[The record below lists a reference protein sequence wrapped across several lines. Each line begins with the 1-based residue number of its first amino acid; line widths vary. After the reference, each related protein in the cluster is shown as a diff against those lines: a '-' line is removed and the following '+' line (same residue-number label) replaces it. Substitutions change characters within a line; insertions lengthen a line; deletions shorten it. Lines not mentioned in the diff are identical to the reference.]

1 MKSLLFCLLAAWPGP
16 DPTSPCLAHLDIQRH
31 DGMLTITG
39 HCRNQLATAG
49 RYRYELTT
57 VRQSQGN
64 RSQNMQRGEFAV
76 APNQD
81 ITLSQTQIN
90 ASAQDAYRIS
100 LLILDMAGHTVAQ
113 DSAIQV
119 AAQ

>member
-1 MKSLLFCLLAAWPGP
+1 MMPFLLCLLAAWLSN
-16 DPTSPCLAHLDIQRH
+16 DPAAPCLARIDIQRH

-49 RYRYELTT
+49 RYRYELATE
-57 VRQSQGN
+57 RQSQGN
-64 RSQNMQRGEFAV
+64 RSQNLQRGEFSL

-81 ITLSQTQIN
+81 IALSQTQIN
-90 ASAQDAYRIS
+90 TSPRDAYRIS
-100 LLILDMAGHTVAQ
+100 LHILDLAGHTVAQ